1 MTRETFALTVTVYLL
16 FAVPCGLICAITWI
30 RHRTI
35 VRLGWADR
43 LILIL
48 PWAIWACLVVSGYR
62 DKSLSNA
69 IEAALL
75 GLASGLIFLVRSWSI
90 PHVQRPQSQ
99 LALASLTAS
108 SLAAIAVW
116 ALVPALPE

>member
-1 MTRETFALTVTVYLL
+1 MTRESFALAVTGYLL
-16 FAVPCGLICAITWI
+16 FAIPCGLICAITWI

-43 LILIL
+43 LMLIV
-48 PWAIWACLVVSGYR
+48 PWAIWTCLVVSGYR
-62 DKSLSNA
+62 DKSLSNVV
-69 IEAALL
+69 EAVLL
-75 GLASGLIFLVRSWSI
+75 GLGSGLIFFVRSWSV

-99 LALASLTAS
+99 LAMASLAAS

>member
-1 MTRETFALTVTVYLL
+1 MTREVFTLTVIAYLL
-16 FAVPCGLICAITWI
+16 FAIPCGLICAITWI

-43 LILIL
+43 LILIV
-48 PWAIWACLVVSGYR
+48 PWVIWICLVVSGYR
-62 DKSLSNA
+62 DKSLSNVV
-69 IEAALL
+69 EAALL
-75 GLASGLIFLVRSWSI
+75 GLASGLIFLVRSWSVT
-90 PHVQRPQSQ
+90 HVQRPQWQ
-99 LALASLTAS
+99 LALASLAAS